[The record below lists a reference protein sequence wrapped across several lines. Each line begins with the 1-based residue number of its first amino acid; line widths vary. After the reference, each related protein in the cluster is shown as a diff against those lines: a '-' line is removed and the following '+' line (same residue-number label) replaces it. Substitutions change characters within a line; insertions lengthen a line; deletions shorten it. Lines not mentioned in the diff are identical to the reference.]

1 MSLLYYWEIDIW
13 PIFKNVIIDSL
24 NYTFISF
31 YKKFGDFLFF
41 FCKEKMT
48 QDDRASRKTFLF

>member
-31 YKKFGDFLFF
+31 YKKFGDFFF
-41 FCKEKMT
+41 FFAKK
-48 QDDRASRKTFLF
+48 R